1 MKRVLNNRNGFSLV
15 ELLIAI
21 TIFAVGLLAVS
32 GMQVTAIKGNSKAS
46 SVSVASSLALSVMEE
61 FMVMSSSAAIVTTN
75 QIIPASWSADRTF
88 AGAGTYEITY
98 TVQTDT
104 PVSNVARIAVSV
116 SGGDLSSPV
125 TMVGFKR
132 IF

>member
-32 GMQVTAIKGNSKAS
+32 GMQVTSKAS